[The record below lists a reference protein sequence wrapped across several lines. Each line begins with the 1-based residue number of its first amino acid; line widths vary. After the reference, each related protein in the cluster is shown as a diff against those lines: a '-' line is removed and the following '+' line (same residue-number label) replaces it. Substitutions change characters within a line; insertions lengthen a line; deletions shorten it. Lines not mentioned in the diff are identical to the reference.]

1 MKQKLFKSKSMM
13 FLMATAMSFSMLV
26 GCGSADSN
34 VAPTETTA
42 TQSEAPTETTVTDEA
57 FNVSITDSTGETI
70 TLTSEPQR
78 IVSMAPSTTEI
89 LAALGVEDKIVGRTK
104 YCNYPESIEAVESVG
119 GTSDPNVET
128 IIALE
133 PDLVVGST
141 HVSEE
146 VINKL
151 REVGIPVVFLNEQ
164 EGFEGTYSAIT
175 SIGELIGAPDK
186 AAEVIA
192 SMQKTVTD
200 ITEKVNAL
208 NKTEKP
214 KVYYMVGYGESDFT
228 AGGDTFISEIIN
240 LAGGENIAQNVQ
252 GWSIS
257 KEEIAANEPDMII
270 MPSGS
275 ATLEDLQSADF
286 YKDLEAVKAG
296 NVYEING
303 DMISRQGP
311 RVSDALVEMAEV
323 INPELANN

>member
-1 MKQKLFKSKSMM
+1 MKQKLFMRKGMM
-13 FLMATAMSFSMLV
+13 LLMANAMSFSMLV
-26 GCGSADSN
+26 GCGSSN
-34 VAPTETTA
+34 NTSVTPTETA
-42 TQSEAPTETTVTDEA
+42 VTNEA
-57 FNVSITDSTGETI
+57 FNVSVTDSTGETI

-89 LAALGVEDKIVGRTK
+89 LAALGVESKIVGRTK
-104 YCNYPESIEAVESVG
+104 YCNYPESIENVESVG
-119 GTSDPNVET
+119 STSSPNVET
-128 IIALE
+128 IISLE

-164 EGFEGTYSAIT
+164 EGFDGTYSAIT
-175 SIGELIGAPDK
+175 SIGELVGKPEK

-192 SMQKTVTD
+192 NMQKTVTD

-214 KVYYMVGYGESDFT
+214 KVYYMVGYGEQDFT

-240 LAGGENIAQNVQ
+240 LAGGKNIAQNVE

-257 KEEIAANEPDMII
+257 KEEIAADEPDMII
-270 MPSGS
+270 MPSGKG
-275 ATLEDLQSADF
+275 TLEELQNTDF

-296 NVYEING
+296 HVYEIDG

-311 RVSDALVEMAEV
+311 RVADALVEMAEV
-323 INPELANN
+323 INPELVN